1 MSNGAECCVLQI
13 CCPPEAAHAAL
24 ASKLVEHGCSEIAAK
39 ACADYL
45 TAEFTF
51 APKSFEAVIQ
61 DIVRLARKHESV

>member
-13 CCPPEAAHAAL
+13 CCPPEAAHAKL
-24 ASKLVEHGCSEIAAK
+24 AEKLIEHGCPEIAAK

-51 APKSFEAVIQ
+51 APKSFGPVMQE
-61 DIVRLARKHESV
+61 IVRLARKHESV

>member
-13 CCPPEAAHAAL
+13 CCPPDEAHAKL
-24 ASKLVEHGCSEIAAK
+24 AEKLVEHGCPEIAAT

-45 TAEFTF
+45 TAEFAF
-51 APKSFEAVIQ
+51 APKSFEAVVA